1 MVLKI
6 VAGILAVALLGAFL
20 APVILKLKEL
30 SLSAVLIIGFVM
42 MLVDLWQS
50 FKAKD
55 D

>member
-6 VAGILAVALLGAFL
+6 VAGILAAGLLGAFL
-20 APVILKLKEL
+20 LPVVLKLKETA
-30 SLSAVLIIGFVM
+30 LSAVLIIGFVM

-50 FKAKD
+50 FKSKD